1 MQTCLNLDLILKSP
15 LKYDTNEPTMKQ
27 KQNQGQREQIGS
39 CQWEKGVG
47 ERWIGSLELADASW
61 YLHTHTH
68 AHTHTHTHTHIL
80 FHYGLSQDIEYS
92 SLCSTVGP
100 FLKIHS
106 INIFNTIYIIYIY

>member
-1 MQTCLNLDLILKSP
+1 
-15 LKYDTNEPTMKQ
+15 MKQ
-27 KQNQGQREQIGS
+27 TQNQGQREQIGS

-68 AHTHTHTHTHIL
+68 IL
-80 FHYGLSQDIEYS
+80 FHYDLSQDIDYS

-100 FLKIHS
+100 F
-106 INIFNTIYIIYIY
+106 